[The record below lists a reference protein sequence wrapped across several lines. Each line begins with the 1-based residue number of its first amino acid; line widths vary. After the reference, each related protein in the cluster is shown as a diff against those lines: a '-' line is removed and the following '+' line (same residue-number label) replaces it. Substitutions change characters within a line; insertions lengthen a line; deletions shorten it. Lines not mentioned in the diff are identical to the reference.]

1 MVPGAK
7 ARPVHEFLNIVL
19 FRPLAHL
26 VVRALLPTPVRPHH
40 LVLFHTL
47 LVLLAACLVLVGE
60 DLPAALLLQVKTV
73 LDNADGQL
81 ARLRGEVTELG
92 RYLDTELDFLGN
104 LFLFLALGV
113 RTGVWGMVLLAFL
126 VFTLVQSYDFNLER
140 LYRLH
145 RGLPLPEEAQDPSSP
160 LLALLRGAY
169 RFLFLPQDRA
179 ITALEGFLL
188 KSFRLDPRR
197 FFDEA
202 ALAGVVNLG
211 LTTQLFFMGLFLAF
225 HQPGAYL
232 TFVLLQALYLG
243 LWYLW
248 RILRSIPSPRWGP

>member
-7 ARPVHEFLNIVL
+7 ERPVHEFLNAL
-19 FRPLAHL
+19 LYRPLAHL
-26 VVRALLPTPVRPHH
+26 LVLLLYRTPLRPHH
-40 LVLFHTL
+40 LVLFHTAI
-47 LVLLAACLVLVGE
+47 VLLSAWLLALGQ
-60 DLPAALLLQVKTV
+60 DFPAALLLQLKTV

-92 RYLDTELDFLGN
+92 RYLDTELDVLGN

-113 RTGVWGMVLLAFL
+113 RTEAWGLALLAFL

-140 LYRLH
+140 LYREA
-145 RGLPLPEEAQDPSSP
+145 RGFPPGEERRDPP
-160 LLALLRGAY
+160 GALLLFLRGVY
-169 RFLFLPQDRA
+169 RFLFLPQDRGIA
-179 ITALEGFLL
+179 ALERFLQAR
-188 KSFRLDPRR
+188 FRLDPLR
-197 FFDEA
+197 FWDEA

-211 LTTQLFFMGLFLAF
+211 LSTQLFFLGVFLAF

-243 LWYLW
+243 LWYVW
-248 RILRSIPSPRWGP
+248 RIVRAIPSPR

>member
-7 ARPVHEFLNIVL
+7 ARPVQEFLNVLL

-26 VVRALLPTPVRPHH
+26 VVLLLLPTPVRPHH

-47 LVLLAACLVLVGE
+47 LALLAAWLLWLGQG
-60 DLPAALLLQVKTV
+60 LPAALLLQAKTI

-81 ARLRGEVTELG
+81 ARLRKEVTELG
-92 RYLDTELDFLGN
+92 RYLDTELDLLGN
-104 LFLFLALGV
+104 LSLFLALGAH
-113 RTGVWGMVLLAFL
+113 TGAWGAAFLAFL

-140 LYRLH
+140 LYREA
-145 RGLPLPEEAQDPSSP
+145 RGVPSAEDSPEGKGG
-160 LLALLRGAY
+160 LLRLLRAFY
-169 RFLFLPQDRA
+169 HLLFLPQDRG
-179 ITALEGFLL
+179 IRSWERFLQVRL
-188 KSFRLDPRR
+188 RLDPLR
-197 FFDEA
+197 FWDEA

-211 LTTQLFFMGLFLAF
+211 LTTQLFFLGVFLALG
-225 HQPGAYL
+225 QPRAYL

-248 RILRSIPSPRWGP
+248 RIARSIPSPR

>member
-7 ARPVHEFLNIVL
+7 ARPVHEFLNILL

-26 VVRALLPTPVRPHH
+26 VVRLLLPTPLRPHH
-40 LVLFHTL
+40 LVYFHTL
-47 LVLLAACLVLVGE
+47 LVLLAAGLVLRGE
-60 DLPAALLLQVKTV
+60 DLLAALLLQVKTV

-104 LFLFLALGV
+104 LFLFLALGA
-113 RTGVWGMVLLAFL
+113 RTGAWGMALLAFL

-145 RGLPLPEEAQDPSSP
+145 RGLPLPEEAQDPPSP
-160 LLALLRGAY
+160 LLSFLRRVY
-169 RFLFLPQDRA
+169 RLLFLPQDRA
-179 ITALEGFLL
+179 ITFLEGLLL
-188 KSFRLDPRR
+188 KSLRLDPRR

-211 LTTQLFFMGLFLAF
+211 LTTQLFFLGLFLAF

-243 LWYLW
+243 AWYVW
-248 RILRSIPSPRWGP
+248 RVLRSIPSPRWGP

>member
-7 ARPVHEFLNIVL
+7 ERPVQEFLNVLL

-26 VVRALLPTPVRPHH
+26 VVLLLYRTRVRPHH

-47 LVLLAACLVLVGE
+47 LVLLAARLIHLGQDV
-60 DLPAALLLQVKTV
+60 PAAFLLQLKTV

-92 RYLDTELDFLGN
+92 RYLDTELDLLGN
-104 LFLFLALGV
+104 LFLFLALGA
-113 RTGVWGMVLLAFL
+113 RTGAWELAFAAFL

-140 LYRLH
+140 FYREAH
-145 RGLPLPEEAQDPSSP
+145 GLPLPAERQDPPSP
-160 LLALLRGAY
+160 LLGLLRGVY
-169 RFLFLPQDRA
+169 RLFFLPQDQGIR
-179 ITALEGFLL
+179 ALEGLL
-188 KSFRLDPRR
+188 LRRLGLSPER
-197 FFDEA
+197 FWDEG

-211 LTTQLFFMGLFLAF
+211 LTTQLFFLGVFLAL

-232 TFVLLQALYLG
+232 TFVLLQAVYLG
-243 LWYLW
+243 AWYLW
-248 RILRSIPSPRWGP
+248 RIARSIPSPR

>member
-7 ARPVHEFLNIVL
+7 ARPVQEFLNAVL

-26 VVRALLPTPVRPHH
+26 LVRLLLPTPVRPPH

-47 LVLLAACLVLVGE
+47 LVLLAAGLVLKGE
-60 DLPAALLLQVKTV
+60 DLLAAFLLQAKTV

-104 LFLFLALGV
+104 LSLFLALGF
-113 RTGVWGMVLLAFL
+113 RTGAWGWALAAFL
-126 VFTLVQSYDFNLER
+126 VFTLVQTWDFNLER
-140 LYRLH
+140 LYRKA
-145 RGLPLPEEAQDPSSP
+145 RGLPLPQEPQDPKTP
-160 LLALLRGAY
+160 LLALLRGVY

-179 ITALEGFLL
+179 VTALEEALARRLG
-188 KSFRLDPRR
+188 LDPLR
-197 FFDEA
+197 FWDEA
-202 ALAGVVNLG
+202 SLAGVVNLG
-211 LTTQLFFMGLFLAF
+211 LTTQLFFLGVFLAV

-232 TFVLLQALYLG
+232 TFVLLQAVYLG
-243 LWYLW
+243 AWYLW
-248 RILRSIPSPRWGP
+248 RIARGIPSPR

>member
-7 ARPVHEFLNIVL
+7 ERPVQEFLNLVL
-19 FRPLAHL
+19 YRPLAHL
-26 VVRALLPTPVRPHH
+26 VVRRLLPTPVRPHH

-47 LVLLAACLVLVGE
+47 LALLAALLAYRGE
-60 DLPAALLLQVKTV
+60 GLGAALLLQLKTV

-104 LFLFLALGV
+104 LALFCALGL
-113 RTGVWGMVLLAFL
+113 RTGEVGKALLAFL

-145 RGLPLPEEAQDPSSP
+145 RGLALPQGPLDPETP
-160 LLALLRGAY
+160 LLRLLRGIY
-169 RFLFLPQDRA
+169 RLLFLPQDRGIA
-179 ITALEGFLL
+179 ALEAGLAGRL
-188 KSFRLDPRR
+188 GLDPRR
-197 FFDEA
+197 FWDEGT
-202 ALAGVVNLG
+202 LAGVVNLG
-211 LTTQLFFMGLFLAF
+211 LTTQLFFLGVFLVF
-225 HQPGAYL
+225 RQPGAYL
-232 TFVLLQALYLG
+232 TFVLLQGGYLG

-248 RILRSIPSPRWGP
+248 RIARSIPSPR